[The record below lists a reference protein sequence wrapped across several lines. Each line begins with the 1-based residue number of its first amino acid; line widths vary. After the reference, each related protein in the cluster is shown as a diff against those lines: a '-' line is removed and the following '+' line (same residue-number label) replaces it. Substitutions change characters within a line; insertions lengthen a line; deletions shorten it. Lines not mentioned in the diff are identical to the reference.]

1 MLTFRNSK
9 KMSTKVMGGVIL
21 EPERPGSRPTSA
33 LRINGDRSLQ
43 ASMSRMPKFEIDM
56 SEYGA
61 KTGPIGPKVVHLHD
75 LGVLKTTSWK
85 MPGPIPAGLLLTL
98 DDVGTSCDMAIAK
111 TFYEA
116 AVRGDAAVVAETC
129 AKLFPPP
136 AEGEEARPK
145 LFPKIEDVYGLQ
157 PLSLAAGS
165 GHVEAVVAL
174 LDAGADVN
182 AVQSVGRGEAALHR
196 AARSGHAA
204 VITTL
209 LERGAA
215 PNVASADGARP
226 LHLAAHRGHSEA
238 AAALLA
244 VETTAYDAS
253 DLCGR
258 SPLLMAAEG
267 GHVPLLVQ
275 LLDRGANANHAD
287 DNGWTALLLACKGG
301 HAGAVELLAS
311 RGADMSAMTKGGR
324 TAQMLAPAIVAAH
337 R

>member
-1 MLTFRNSK
+1 MATNVLS
-9 KMSTKVMGGVIL
+9 GGVIL

-85 MPGPIPAGLLLTL
+85 MPGPSPAGLLLTL

-111 TFYEA
+111 TIYEA
-116 AVRGDAAVVAETC
+116 AVRGDAAVVAEAC
-129 AKLFPPP
+129 ARLAPPP
-136 AEGEEARPK
+136 AEGEEAPPK

-182 AVQSVGRGEAALHR
+182 AVQPVGRGEAALHR

-226 LHLAAHRGHSEA
+226 LHLAAHRGQSEA

-244 VETTAYDAS
+244 VETTGYDAT

-287 DNGWTALLLACKGG
+287 DNGWTALLLACKGQ
-301 HAGAVELLAS
+301 HADAVELLYS

>member
-1 MLTFRNSK
+1 
-9 KMSTKVMGGVIL
+9 MGGVIL

-165 GHVEAVVAL
+165 GHVEAVVARKYGLCKSKRVKKNKVEYAWARCPDVHRCAMPARLQYIVWPAPSSL
-174 LDAGADVN
+174 L
-182 AVQSVGRGEAALHR
+182 
-196 AARSGHAA
+196 
-204 VITTL
+204 
-209 LERGAA
+209 
-215 PNVASADGARP
+215 
-226 LHLAAHRGHSEA
+226 
-238 AAALLA
+238 
-244 VETTAYDAS
+244 
-253 DLCGR
+253 
-258 SPLLMAAEG
+258 
-267 GHVPLLVQ
+267 
-275 LLDRGANANHAD
+275 
-287 DNGWTALLLACKGG
+287 
-301 HAGAVELLAS
+301 
-311 RGADMSAMTKGGR
+311 
-324 TAQMLAPAIVAAH
+324 
-337 R
+337 